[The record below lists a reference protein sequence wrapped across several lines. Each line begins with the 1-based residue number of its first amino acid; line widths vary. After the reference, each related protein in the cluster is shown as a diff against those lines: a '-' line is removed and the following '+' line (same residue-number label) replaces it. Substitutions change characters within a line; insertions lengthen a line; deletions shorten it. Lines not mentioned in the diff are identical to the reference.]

1 MQKKQE
7 LFIRKWEPA
16 DYFISTTRLLNN
28 ATLILSSYL
37 GLGLMA
43 ARQAVLS
50 MNNPEGATQLA
61 SECVNPINKDKK
73 FKYSGIEYLVRSV
86 VTLDA
91 SSTMNTWICLQN
103 TNADV
108 SLNGVFMIRWD

>member
-1 MQKKQE
+1 MQKGVE
-7 LFIRKWEPA
+7 LFKYEWEQA
-16 DYFISTTRLLNN
+16 DYCISSSCLLTN

-61 SECVNPINKDKK
+61 SECVNPVNKDKK
-73 FKYSGIEYLVRSV
+73 FKYGGIEYLVRSV
-86 VTLDA
+86 VTLNA
-91 SSTMNTWICLQN
+91 SSPHE
-103 TNADV
+103 
-108 SLNGVFMIRWD
+108 